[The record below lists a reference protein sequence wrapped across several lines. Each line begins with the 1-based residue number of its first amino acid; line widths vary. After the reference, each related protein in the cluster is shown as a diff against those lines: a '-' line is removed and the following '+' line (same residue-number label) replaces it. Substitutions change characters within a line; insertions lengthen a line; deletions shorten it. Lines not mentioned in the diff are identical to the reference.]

1 MYLTTTRRFRS
12 VAAAG
17 LLSATA
23 LASTSCDKIKDA
35 VKINFAYNVAD
46 VDFTIN
52 PTNQTT
58 FSTTASKTSTLQA
71 ELDKNKAAVQAVKL
85 KSLQFT
91 LLSTNSNNFGLISS
105 GEAYL
110 SANGSSVKLGE
121 FQNPA
126 TNTQTITV
134 PVQNSDD
141 LKQYLQ
147 ASQFTVELRGTTR
160 QPITQPMQVRAAIG
174 FDVTGK
180 AK

>member
-1 MYLTTTRRFRS
+1 MHFSATPRLHRTLT
-12 VAAAG
+12 AG
-17 LLSATA
+17 LLVTAA
-23 LASTSCDKIKDA
+23 LASTGCDKIKDA

-52 PTNQTT
+52 PSSQTT
-58 FSTTASKTSTLQA
+58 FSTSASKTSSLQA

-91 LLSTNSNNFGLISS
+91 LLSTNGNNFGLIAS

-126 TNTQTITV
+126 TNTQTISV

-147 ASQFTVELRGTTR
+147 AAQFTVELRGTTR
-160 QPITQPMQVRAAIG
+160 QPITQPMQVRAALS